1 MKFGI
6 CIGDDSEKIAIC
18 KKLGFDYVESSFGML
33 ASENEEKYDRFQ
45 EALKENAFP
54 CVSVNCFLPGSM
66 KVTGPDV
73 DTDALSAYVE
83 RGMRRGAA
91 LGVKKVVFGSSGAR
105 NIIEG
110 FSYETAVKQII
121 SFLRDIV
128 SPIADKYGITV
139 VIEPLRPGETNIIE
153 SLREG
158 AVFASVLNC
167 KNVRLLVDLYHAY
180 HSCDTNTHIRYMAGM
195 IKHAHIAEPE
205 KRKYP
210 KAGDAY
216 DYSGFINALIYAG
229 CETCSVEASYSD
241 FETEAAEAIKTLR
254 DSVSA

>member
-6 CIGDDSEKIAIC
+6 CIGDDSEKIAVC

-33 ASENEEKYDRFQ
+33 ASEDEEKYDCFQ
-45 EALKENAFP
+45 EALKKNGFS
-54 CVSVNCFLPGSM
+54 CISVNCFLPGSL

-73 DTDALSAYVE
+73 DTQALSAYIE

-110 FSYETAVKQII
+110 FSYETAVKQIV

-128 SPIADKYGITV
+128 SPIAEKYGITV
-139 VIEPLRPGETNIIE
+139 VIEPLCSRETNIIE

-158 AVFASVLNC
+158 AVFASVVNC
-167 KNVRLLVDLYHAY
+167 GNIRLLVDLYHAY
-180 HSCDTNTHIRYMAGM
+180 HSCDTNEHIRSMAGM
-195 IKHAHIAEPE
+195 IKHAHVAEPE
-205 KRKYP
+205 KRRYP
-210 KAGDAY
+210 KPGDAY
-216 DYSGFINALIYAG
+216 VYSDFINALIFAG
-229 CETCSVEASYSD
+229 CETCSVEASCSD
-241 FETEAAEAIKTLR
+241 FETEAADAIKTLR
-254 DSVSA
+254 DSVSV

>member
-1 MKFGI
+1 MKFGV

-33 ASENEEKYDRFQ
+33 ASENEERYNLFQ
-45 EALKENAFP
+45 KALKENNFP
-54 CVSVNCFLPGSM
+54 CISVNCFLPGSL

-73 DTDALSAYVE
+73 DNDALIAYIE

-105 NIIEG
+105 NVVEG
-110 FSYETAVKQII
+110 LSYETAVKQIVT
-121 SFLRDIV
+121 FLRNIV

-139 VIEPLRPGETNIIE
+139 VIEPLCSRETNIIE

-158 AVFASVLNC
+158 AVFTSIVDC
-167 KNVRLLVDLYHAY
+167 KRIRLLVDLYHAY
-180 HSCDTNTHIRYMAGM
+180 HSCDTNAHIRLMTGM

-205 KRKYP
+205 KRKFP
-210 KAGDAY
+210 KPGDTY
-216 DYSGFINALIYAG
+216 DYSGFINALIDVG
-229 CETCSVEASYSD
+229 CDTCSVEASCSD
-241 FETEAAEAIKTLR
+241 FETEAADAIKTLR
-254 DSVSA
+254 DSIAG